1 MIGRLRA
8 AFNALRAEQ
17 RQAAA
22 AAVALFLSMLLPWYT
37 RDSTYVVKERLV
49 TTDTGLNAFESFS
62 FVELAILLVGIGV
75 LVLLFFRADGRAFHL
90 PGGDGTVIGW
100 AGIWACV
107 LVFYRFVD
115 NKDGQEDPARTV
127 DYGVTWGIF
136 VTFLVAAFL
145 AYSGWRIRAAHMAE
159 PPLPG
164 DPRPHEHEPPPTVR
178 AQAATRPRR
187 PRIDG
192 GEQLTFDE
200 QE

>member
-22 AAVALFLSMLLPWYT
+22 ASVALFLSLFLPWYT
-37 RDSTYVVKERLV
+37 RDATAVVKGRLE
-49 TTDTGLNAFESFS
+49 TQETALSAFESFS
-62 FVELAILLVGIGV
+62 FVELAILLVAIGV
-75 LVLLFFRADGRAFHL
+75 LALLFARGEGRPFHL

-100 AGIWACV
+100 AGVWACL

-115 NKDGQEDPARTV
+115 NKDGSENRFTSV

-136 VTFLVAAFL
+136 VTFLVGALL
-145 AYSGWRIRAAHMAE
+145 AYSGWRIRGAHMAE

-178 AQAATRPRR
+178 AQAAARPRR
-187 PRIDG
+187 PQIEG